1 MRLIIMPNPSM
12 IISRACMLIPI
23 PQMKEL
29 EAFIQEME
37 EKMPSSITVETFSS
51 TGSQVSFSMRVAS
64 KSEAANTLIQLRT
77 FDSLSSVTTTGID
90 EGEDGTVTM
99 SVTCTYRNPALLD
112 DAE

>member
-1 MRLIIMPNPSM
+1 
-12 IISRACMLIPI
+12 
-23 PQMKEL
+23 
-29 EAFIQEME
+29 
-37 EKMPSSITVETFSS
+37 
-51 TGSQVSFSMRVAS
+51 MRVAS